1 VPFWAAHAPRLVA
14 IEAAALYSV
23 AAMVAET
30 RILAGRTSAKMEL
43 IGMPR
48 AVESETRYAVT
59 LKDSIVDA
67 MMCTT
72 RTAQGMVIFTLCI
85 GGGGGGGGDDGR
97 GGGGGDG

>member
-1 VPFWAAHAPRLVA
+1 VA

-48 AVESETRYAVT
+48 AVESERYAAKACT
-59 LKDSIVDA
+59 QSRFSLLSRNE
-67 MMCTT
+67 TT
-72 RTAQGMVIFTLCI
+72 RRVVLY
-85 GGGGGGGGDDGR
+85 
-97 GGGGGDG
+97 